1 MMGWPRNGPEGEGA
15 MQFFALDFPVSLSLG
30 SLAAGMVIALL
41 LVAGG
46 LTLGAR
52 ADRRRLLAQ
61 RPEPSRK
68 AA

>member
-1 MMGWPRNGPEGEGA
+1 ME
-15 MQFFALDFPVSLSLG
+15 FLALEFPVSTSPA
-30 SLAAGMVIALL
+30 SLAAGLVILLL

-46 LTLGAR
+46 LTLGAH

-61 RPEPSRK
+61 RPESVRK